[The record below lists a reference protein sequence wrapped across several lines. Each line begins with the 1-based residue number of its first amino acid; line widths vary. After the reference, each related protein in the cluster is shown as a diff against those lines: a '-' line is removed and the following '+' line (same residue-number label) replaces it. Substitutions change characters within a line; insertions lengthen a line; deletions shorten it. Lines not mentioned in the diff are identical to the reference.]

1 MSNLHSEGQFSV
13 TNKPKI
19 AFIIT
24 SLTSGGAERVLSTLS
39 NSFVADYQVTIITLY
54 NVMPFYELDS
64 RIKRISCKESYN
76 KNMRFIDSLTN
87 NIYMIGSLYRIL
99 KKEQISVAIGFMTT
113 TNIYTIIASKLARIP
128 CLISERTHPDYDPL
142 SDFWIKIR
150 KKTYPYCT
158 KLIVQT
164 AGIKSYFTKF
174 LNPDKLAIIKNPL
187 ADSLIAFRDE
197 SLKKENIILSVGRL
211 DPVKNQ
217 RLLIEAFSEMEID
230 NWKIQIVGEG
240 ELRSELQALINDLN
254 LEDSVELIG
263 SVDCVHDY
271 YNKARI
277 FAFTSN
283 FEGFPNALIEAM
295 AFGLP
300 CISTNCP
307 SGPNEV
313 IDDGE
318 NGFLIPVGDKN
329 MLKLKLEVLISQP
342 ELGERFGA
350 SAKASTAKFE
360 TKHISEQWKHLI
372 TEALQR

>member
-24 SLTSGGAERVLSTLS
+24 SLTSGGAERVLSTLA
-39 NSFVADYQVTIITLY
+39 NSFIADYQVTIITLY

-113 TNIYTIIASKLARIP
+113 TNIYTVIASKLARIP

-142 SDFWIKIR
+142 SAFWIKIR
-150 KKTYPYCT
+150 KKAYPYCT

-240 ELRSELQALINDLN
+240 ELRSELQALINALN

-329 MLKLKLEVLISQP
+329 MLKRKLEILISQP
-342 ELGERFGA
+342 ELGKRFGA

-360 TKHISEQWKHLI
+360 TKHISEQWQHLI

>member
-19 AFIIT
+19 AFVIT
-24 SLTSGGAERVLSTLS
+24 SLTSGGAERVLSTLA

-64 RIKRISCKESYN
+64 RIKHISCKESYN

-87 NIYMIGSLYRIL
+87 NVYMIGSLYRIL

-113 TNIYTIIASKLARIP
+113 TNIYTIIASKFARIP

-142 SDFWIKIR
+142 SNFWIKIR

-164 AGIKSYFTKF
+164 AGIKSYFSKF
-174 LNPDKLAIIKNPL
+174 LNPEKLAIIKNPL

-197 SLKKENIILSVGRL
+197 SKQKENIILSVGRL

-254 LEDSVELIG
+254 LENSVELVG
-263 SVDCVHDY
+263 SVDNVHDY

-329 MLKLKLEVLISQP
+329 MLKRKLEILITQP

-350 SAKASTAKFE
+350 SAKASTTKFE

-372 TEALQR
+372 TEALQG